1 MNRLNTLILGLLMLF
16 CNCFFISYV
25 KAGNHLSVV
34 SRPDTLTPKE
44 RAMLSKFDDEV
55 KALLRAKAIVDSA
68 RALGNVFEKLTS
80 ESLIGIPFP
89 LIKKTI
95 NNVEYLIT
103 IGSIRILP
111 DHISIEVF
119 GSIKTPQGK
128 EMFFGAP
135 EINFSGSGGLVG
147 TSYLGLLSDVG
158 INLDNKRALL
168 TLKKFNK
175 DGGGT
180 YLAFDCDGFQY
191 ASLDARFELSRDWV
205 VPVDQNYNPLPTG
218 RVKCDFSIVV
228 EDFNDWLIDVTLPNF
243 ALTEFP
249 KVVYTFEKAVFD
261 FSDARNAAG
270 MVFPLG
276 YFDAM
281 DGDEETSKDVAGMSQ
296 QQLVGAFSG
305 NQGQGQGISGNG
317 TSSESDES
325 GNSGNQVLPDWRGV
339 YIGHFKVVFPP
350 EFADRTSGERIAVD
364 ARHIII
370 DSRGV
375 SGSIAVENILPLS
388 KGRAANWAFS
398 LDKAGITF
406 MKSKLRGFYL
416 NGKVELPIADTT
428 RPLLYEG
435 QFDLSNQKYILE
447 VKAVNDLNFPVW
459 RVAKV
464 NLLKSSYI
472 KLLYSDSK
480 FLPLACLNGK
490 LTILALSDKGAK
502 DVEAP
507 NIVFQKLVLTS
518 TPPYINVDKLS
529 LGGDVTLNGSPVS
542 LKNIGFGMDKDSLK
556 GFFFTADVN
565 FENEGESGISGGMGA
580 AILGQ
585 VSIVDEKQRWQ
596 FEKIDVKDGS
606 IAAKF
611 PGFEFRG
618 SMKTFS
624 NEAYGTGFQAQLQL
638 KIDFSGNESA
648 EASSKNQFVL
658 DAFGIF
664 GRRENPELK
673 YWLVD
678 VKAEFPCVPIFTGV
692 KLCGIMGG
700 AYRRMSP
707 VELGSPA
714 NNFDLGVLPSG
725 IKYEPDADAG
735 LGIRAGVKIQVAGG
749 NTINGSA
756 LFEFAFSSS
765 GSLDRVFFQGMV
777 EIQVPADKIPGV
789 ATKMAGI
796 IDKYKTNKAQY
807 VNLLSKEDSIKA
819 KQNNGNEIK
828 ATLTTELCFEKQFY
842 HSTLEVTVNI
852 VKGYLH
858 GYGQADMLADFKND
872 KYHFYLGTFAQ
883 KIMLGINVE
892 GFSANVWTY
901 TMLGNDIPG
910 IPPLDPKVASAL
922 GISTNQN
929 NLDAAGYM
937 KNVETGTGMLFG
949 AGLGL
954 DFDVC
959 KKIIFVS
966 VYAKASFN
974 AGFEAGILDFGSGK
988 RCNDGR
994 GPIGK
999 DGWYT
1004 FARFYIIA
1012 SAEGGRRK
1020 KCKKEYNKW
1029 VNFTVG
1035 AFAEGSF
1042 PNPNYLYA
1050 KGVAK
1055 FNGFSL
1061 SFDVQKGSKCL

>member
-1 MNRLNTLILGLLMLF
+1 MNRLNALILGLSILF
-16 CNCFFISYV
+16 CNCLFVSYV

-34 SRPDTLTPKE
+34 SRPDTLTPGE

-158 INLDNKRALL
+158 IDLDNKRALL

-175 DGGGT
+175 SGGGT

-228 EDFNDWLIDVTLPNF
+228 EDFNDWLIDVTLPDF
-243 ALTEFP
+243 ALTDFP
-249 KVVYTFEKAVFD
+249 KVAYSLEKAVFD
-261 FSDARNAAG
+261 FSDTRNAAG
-270 MVFPLG
+270 IEFPPD
-276 YFDAM
+276 YFDDM
-281 DGDEETSKDVAGMSQ
+281 DDGGTTNQQVAGMSQ
-296 QQLVGAFSG
+296 GDLEGIFSG
-305 NQGQGQGISGNG
+305 TGNSSSGTGSNTGNNSSGNNN
-317 TSSESDES
+317 SSAP
-325 GNSGNQVLPDWRGV
+325 PDWRGV
-339 YIGHFKVVFPP
+339 YIGLFRIVLPQ
-350 EFADRTSGERIAVD
+350 EFGERGSEDRITVE

-375 SGSIAVENILPLS
+375 SGSVEVINILPLS
-388 KGRAANWAFS
+388 KGRAGNWAFS
-398 LDKAGITF
+398 VDRMGVAF
-406 MKSKLRGFYL
+406 QKSKLKRFLLG
-416 NGKVELPIADTT
+416 GRVELPIADTVGA
-428 RPLLYEG
+428 LLYTG
-435 QFDLSNQKYILE
+435 QFDLVGKKYILD
-447 VKAVNDLNFPVW
+447 VKPSTDLKFPVW
-459 RVAKV
+459 KVAQV
-464 NLLKSSYI
+464 NLLKSSYV
-472 KLLYSDSK
+472 KLLYSESK

-518 TPPYINVDKLS
+518 TSPYINVDKLS
-529 LGGDVTLNGSPVS
+529 LGGNVTLKGSPIS

-580 AILGQ
+580 AVLGQ
-585 VSIVDEKQRWQ
+585 VSIVDEKQKWQ

-618 SMKTFS
+618 SMQTFS
-624 NEAYGTGFQAQLQL
+624 NEVYGTGFQAQLQL
-638 KIDFSGNESA
+638 KIDFSGNKDG
-648 EASSKNQFVL
+648 EAPSKNQFVL

-664 GRRENPELK
+664 GRRESPELK

-796 IDKYKTNKAQY
+796 IDKYKANKAQY
-807 VNLLSKEDSIKA
+807 VNLLSKEDSTKA
-819 KQNNGNEIK
+819 KENNGNEIK
-828 ATLTTELCFEKQFY
+828 ATLTTELYFEKQFY

-858 GYGQADMLADFKND
+858 GYGQADMLADFKNN
-872 KYHFYLGTFAQ
+872 KYHFYLGTFTQ
-883 KIMLGINVE
+883 KIMLGINVD
-892 GFSANVWTY
+892 GFNANVWTY

-910 IPPLDPKVASAL
+910 FPPLDPKIASAL

-929 NLDAAGYM
+929 NQDANSYM
-937 KNVETGTGMLFG
+937 KSVETGTGMLFG
-949 AGLGL
+949 AGLGI

-1004 FARFYIIA
+1004 FARFYLIA

-1020 KCKKEYNKW
+1020 KCKEGYNKW